1 MGSGSVLAAVGIP
14 SAFQSGKR
22 KATALEFLGKP
33 GALQEFKSKE
43 AQRKNRK
50 EAEALERNRILQAE
64 EDAETARRRTTRA
77 AVLSGGVE
85 GILNPS
91 PTVSRSRLLGN

>member
-1 MGSGSVLAAVGIP
+1 MGLGSTLTDLLVP
-14 SAFQSGKR
+14 KTFQSGKN
-22 KATALEFLGKP
+22 KAIALEFLGKP
-33 GALQEFKSKE
+33 GAFQEFKSKE

-50 EAEALERNRILQAE
+50 EAEALERNKVLQAE
-64 EDAETARRRTTRA
+64 EDADAARRRTTRA
-77 AVLSGGVE
+77 AVLSGGVQ